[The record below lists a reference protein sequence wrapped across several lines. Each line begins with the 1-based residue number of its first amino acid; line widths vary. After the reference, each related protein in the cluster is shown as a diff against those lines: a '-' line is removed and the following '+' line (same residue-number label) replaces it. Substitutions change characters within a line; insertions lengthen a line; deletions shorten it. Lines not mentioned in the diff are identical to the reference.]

1 MEAIMNERVQTQ
13 ASRAEAY
20 SHWIDGRAQ
29 DSADGQRLDV
39 LCPSDGLVFATI
51 PRGGEQDVDRAV
63 RSARRAFEDGHW
75 RRLSAQE
82 RGKILMRFSAL
93 VADRA
98 EELAAIEA
106 RDVGKVMK
114 STRFDVGTLARYLEF
129 YGAAVDKLLGSTI
142 PSVTGVTALTLH
154 EPHGVVGAILPWNS
168 PTQMFGRVVSPA
180 LAMGNSVVV
189 KPAEDACLSVIK
201 LAAWAEE
208 AGVPSGVLNVV
219 TGLGVEAGAALSAH
233 PEVDFISF
241 TGSPEVGVLVQ
252 KAAADHHAGVTLE
265 LGGKSPQI
273 VFADADLDGAAPV
286 IVSAIIVNSGQTCVA
301 GSRLLVERAAVERVS
316 EIFADRFQRLV
327 AGSHEGEYDLGP
339 LINAKQHR
347 RVTGMVDAAKS
358 EGVPLIAEGRVA
370 ADSPQAGFY
379 VAPALFGPAPRD
391 NALSRREVFGPVL
404 TLLPFE
410 DEADAVRVANDTPYG
425 LAAAVWTKDGSRA
438 LRVARE
444 VRAGQVYINGYGA
457 GGGVELPFGGFKH
470 SGHGREKGV
479 QALEEF
485 SATKTVVIRH
495 G

>member
-1 MEAIMNERVQTQ
+1 MNERVQTQ

-29 DSADGQRLDV
+29 DSADGRRLDV

-51 PRGGEQDVDRAV
+51 ARGGEQDVDRAV

-93 VADRA
+93 VADRVD
-98 EELAAIEA
+98 ELAAIEA

-114 STRFDVGTLARYLEF
+114 STRFDVATLGRYLEF

-142 PSVTGVTALTLH
+142 PSVVGVTALTLH

-180 LAMGNSVVV
+180 LAMGNSVVI

-201 LAAWAEE
+201 LAALAEE

-273 VFADADLDGAAPV
+273 VFADADLETAAPV

-327 AGSHEGEYDLGP
+327 AGSHEGEHDLGP

-347 RVTGMVDAAKS
+347 RVTGMVEAAKS

-370 ADSPQAGFY
+370 ANSPQGGFY

-391 NALSRREVFGPVL
+391 SAISRREVFGPVL

-410 DEADAVRVANDTPYG
+410 DEADAVRLANDTPYG

-438 LRVARE
+438 MRIARE